1 MTLSRPS
8 ADRVL
13 PVRLDRIR
21 PEVRYNAAQQIAR
34 RQPEDGAA
42 CLFAALHPSPTVYY
56 VALEAMPILRAV
68 AA

>member
-8 ADRVL
+8 ESRQL

-34 RQPEDGAA
+34 RVPEDGAA

-56 VALEAMPILRAV
+56 VALEAWPVWKAV

>member
-8 ADRVL
+8 ESRQL

-21 PEVRYNAAQQIAR
+21 EDVRWRAAR
-34 RQPEDGAA
+34 EYPGDGAV
-42 CLFAALHPSPTVYY
+42 LYAAMFPSDQTYY
-56 VALEAMPILRAV
+56 VAIEAMPILRAV